1 MVLCYVVVQ
10 QGCSGNIA
18 HQSGIIAA
26 QKSTSQNTH
35 TTERKKGMVLC
46 KFYLK
51 LESCPLPSP
60 LPKGQALPLGS
71 LPLWEGGGG
80 MGGGIALPLAK
91 VENLAKN
98 TKTKQCTEFALS
110 TDTNNECQKKFRMSI
125 AMEVIQYCFNTGGS
139 TVSVLE
145 QYWCQYCVSTGSE
158 VYHKCIS
165 SVSVV
170 YHQCII
176 SASVVYQ

>member
-51 LESCPLPSP
+51 LESCPL
-60 LPKGQALPLGS
+60 
-71 LPLWEGGGG
+71 
-80 MGGGIALPLAK
+80 AK
-91 VENLAKN
+91 VKKLVKTQKSKN
-98 TKTKQCTEFALS
+98 CTEFALS
-110 TDTNNECQKKFRMSI
+110 ADTKNECQKKSSGCQLPGRWF
-125 AMEVIQYCFNTGGS
+125 S
-139 TVSVLE
+139 TVSILGAVLY
-145 QYWCQYCVSTGSE
+145 QYWSNTGANNVTE
-158 VYHKCIS
+158 VY
-165 SVSVV
+165 
-170 YHQCII
+170 Q
-176 SASVVYQ
+176 

>member
-26 QKSTSQNTH
+26 QRSTSQNTH

-51 LESCPLPSP
+51 LESCPLPFP
-60 LPKGQALPLGS
+60 LPPEQKCRLCPWAACTLLRGEGE
-71 LPLWEGGGG
+71 WEG
-80 MGGGIALPLAK
+80 AAFLPLAK
-91 VENLAKN
+91 VKKLVKTQKSKN
-98 TKTKQCTEFALS
+98 CTEFALS
-110 TDTNNECQKKFRMSI
+110 ADTKNECQKKKFRMSI
-125 AMEVIQYCFNTGGS
+125 ARDVIQYCFNTGGS

-145 QYWCQYCVSTGSE
+145 QYWCQ
-158 VYHKCIS
+158 
-165 SVSVV
+165 
-170 YHQCII
+170 
-176 SASVVYQ
+176 

>member
-51 LESCPLPSP
+51 LESCPLPFP
-60 LPKGQALPLGS
+60 LPPSQKGRLCPWAACPSGK
-71 LPLWEGGGG
+71 GGGG

-91 VENLAKN
+91 VETLP
-98 TKTKQCTEFALS
+98 KTQKSQNCTEFALS
-110 TDTNNECQKKFRMSI
+110 
-125 AMEVIQYCFNTGGS
+125 A
-139 TVSVLE
+139 
-145 QYWCQYCVSTGSE
+145 
-158 VYHKCIS
+158 
-165 SVSVV
+165 
-170 YHQCII
+170 
-176 SASVVYQ
+176 

>member
-51 LESCPLPSP
+51 LESCPLPFP
-60 LPKGQALPLGS
+60 LPPEQKCRLCPWAACTLLRGEGE
-71 LPLWEGGGG
+71 WEG
-80 MGGGIALPLAK
+80 AAFLPLAK
-91 VENLAKN
+91 VKKLVKTQKSKN
-98 TKTKQCTEFALS
+98 CTEFALS
-110 TDTNNECQKKFRMSI
+110 ADTKNECQKKSSGCQLPGRWF
-125 AMEVIQYCFNTGGS
+125 S
-139 TVSVLE
+139 TVSILGAVLY
-145 QYWCQYCVSTGSE
+145 QYWSNTG
-158 VYHKCIS
+158 VNN
-165 SVSVV
+165 VT
-170 YHQCII
+170 
-176 SASVVYQ
+176 VVYQ